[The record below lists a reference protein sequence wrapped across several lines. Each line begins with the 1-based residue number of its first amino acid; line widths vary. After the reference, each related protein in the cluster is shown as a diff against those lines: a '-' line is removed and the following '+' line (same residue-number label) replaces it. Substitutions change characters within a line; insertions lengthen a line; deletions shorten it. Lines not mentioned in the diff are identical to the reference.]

1 VAVGRSYRHPIAG
14 VDQPLLSFFPER
26 TAANGDPR
34 KEAIT
39 LEHLLT
45 STSGLRSGRPNDAA
59 GNQIQQVLDRPMEA
73 DPGTTF
79 GYYSSSY
86 LSSAVLQASTG
97 TDALTFAKE
106 HLFEPLGI
114 SDVSWES
121 DSDGVCTPIG
131 LQMTSH
137 DLAKFGHLY
146 LNDGVWD
153 GQQIVPA
160 EWVARSTQ
168 RYTSTGCNLGFGYQW
183 WIHGFGAYAAQSG
196 RAQSFVVQDLGL
208 LTVSTSQPG
217 GGQAMVAGLVEY
229 FIVPAVKSS
238 EPLPENPAAV
248 AKVES
253 LVEEIERLA
262 ES

>member
-1 VAVGRSYRHPIAG
+1 MAAGRSYRHPIAG

-26 TAANGDPR
+26 TVANGDPR

-45 STSGLRSGRPNDAA
+45 STSGLRSGRPNDAT

-86 LSSAVLQASTG
+86 LSSAILQASTG
-97 TDALTFAKE
+97 TDALTFAKK

-196 RAQSFVVQDLGL
+196 RAQSFAVQDLGL
-208 LTVSTSQPG
+208 LTVSTSQAG
-217 GGQAMVAGLVEY
+217 GGYALIGGLVEY
-229 FIVPAVKSS
+229 FIMPAVESS
-238 EPLPENPAAV
+238 EPLPENPAQV
-248 AKVES
+248 AQLES